1 MEAMGVS
8 LDYGIVLQGS
18 EGPDTICLS
27 TDVVAVAEHRGH
39 LTVAAQEASPSPI
52 TPVLSIS
59 RSQGLALVHSLAQK
73 RAQLGDVP
81 GEGKVT
87 LPDSQSPVVVNNLAR
102 KVRFIDG
109 RPSLVPSKN
118 GVGQRSYLRVKSR
131 IKWPRTLWLADSKG
145 QSCCGRGGGS
155 NGFPN

>member
-8 LDYGIVLQGS
+8 LDYDTVLKGS

-52 TPVLSIS
+52 TPKLSIS

-87 LPDSQSPVVVNNLAR
+87 LPIVQV
-102 KVRFIDG
+102 
-109 RPSLVPSKN
+109 
-118 GVGQRSYLRVKSR
+118 Q
-131 IKWPRTLWLADSKG
+131 W
-145 QSCCGRGGGS
+145 
-155 NGFPN
+155 